1 MSSLKMLEQVIQGGN
16 EVYNGRR
23 TIYFNWAW
31 CYTFFLSFSSKS
43 TFKNV
48 KIFLKHSKSS
58 FNIQLQVM
66 MISTVTYVS
75 IRAAC
80 VKQETN
86 EENAEN
92 RRKLNMG
99 GTGHR
104 PPPIGWKPKENAN
117 ILSWKIH
124 SLIGLCRLRS
134 QPPETKENTNSFGW
148 KLPFYAVV
156 WKGIN

>member
-1 MSSLKMLEQVIQGGN
+1 MADVQYISI
-16 EVYNGRR
+16 RR
-23 TIYFNWAW
+23 DAIR
-31 CYTFFLSFSSKS
+31 FFSFSSMS

-48 KIFLKHSKSS
+48 KIVLKYSKSS

-66 MISTVTYVS
+66 MSSTITYVS

-104 PPPIGWKPKENAN
+104 PPPPIG
-117 ILSWKIH
+117 
-124 SLIGLCRLRS
+124 
-134 QPPETKENTNSFGW
+134 
-148 KLPFYAVV
+148 
-156 WKGIN
+156 

>member
-1 MSSLKMLEQVIQGGN
+1 MADVQYISI
-16 EVYNGRR
+16 RR
-23 TIYFNWAW
+23 DAIR
-31 CYTFFLSFSSKS
+31 FFSFSSMS

-48 KIFLKHSKSS
+48 KIVLKYSKSS

-66 MISTVTYVS
+66 MSSTITYVS

-104 PPPIGWKPKENAN
+104 PPPIG
-117 ILSWKIH
+117 
-124 SLIGLCRLRS
+124 
-134 QPPETKENTNSFGW
+134 
-148 KLPFYAVV
+148 
-156 WKGIN
+156 

>member
-1 MSSLKMLEQVIQGGN
+1 MADVQYISI
-16 EVYNGRR
+16 RR
-23 TIYFNWAW
+23 DAIR
-31 CYTFFLSFSSKS
+31 FFSFSSMS

-48 KIFLKHSKSS
+48 KIFLKYSKSS

-66 MISTVTYVS
+66 ISSTITYVS

-104 PPPIGWKPKENAN
+104 PPPIG
-117 ILSWKIH
+117 
-124 SLIGLCRLRS
+124 
-134 QPPETKENTNSFGW
+134 
-148 KLPFYAVV
+148 
-156 WKGIN
+156 

>member
-1 MSSLKMLEQVIQGGN
+1 M
-16 EVYNGRR
+16 
-23 TIYFNWAW
+23 
-31 CYTFFLSFSSKS
+31 S

-48 KIFLKHSKSS
+48 KIVLKYSKSS

-66 MISTVTYVS
+66 MSSTITYVS

-99 GTGHR
+99 GGR
-104 PPPIGWKPKENAN
+104 GIGRRRLGESQKKMPTFYHGKY
-117 ILSWKIH
+117 IL
-124 SLIGLCRLRS
+124 L
-134 QPPETKENTNSFGW
+134 
-148 KLPFYAVV
+148 
-156 WKGIN
+156 

>member
-1 MSSLKMLEQVIQGGN
+1 MADVQYISI
-16 EVYNGRR
+16 GRDAIR
-23 TIYFNWAW
+23 
-31 CYTFFLSFSSKS
+31 FFSFSSMS

-48 KIFLKHSKSS
+48 KIFLKYSKLS

-66 MISTVTYVS
+66 MSSTITYVS

-104 PPPIGWKPKENAN
+104 PPPIG
-117 ILSWKIH
+117 
-124 SLIGLCRLRS
+124 
-134 QPPETKENTNSFGW
+134 
-148 KLPFYAVV
+148 
-156 WKGIN
+156 